1 MSEGQIVKEFDV
13 HSYVMYMQDKYSA
26 YDNWVADQGVP
37 IVSGAFVADAREVPV
52 APWKAKGALGTIL
65 QFADQRAADA
75 YVLEI
80 PPEGSTTTQRQL
92 FEEIVV
98 ILEGNGSTEM
108 WYSDGPRRSFEWQRG
123 SVFSVPIN
131 AFHAHHNGSGQN
143 RVRYVAL
150 TSAPPVIE
158 AFRDLSFVFDN
169 DHVFVD
175 RFDAQDP
182 AFFDKPDEYLTDYY
196 GGILDSN
203 FISDIRKVRL
213 VPREKRGTGNKN
225 MYIHIAGSTM
235 FAHVSRFPVGT
246 YKKAHRHGPGAHIV
260 MLDSTGYTMMWKGED
275 EEPVRYDWAEG
286 SVISPAA
293 GMWHQHYNTGTKPCK
308 FVALHASVAFSGDGG
323 GDVEQLEGSV
333 LNEDLAELYRSECAK
348 NGVEVSV

>member
-1 MSEGQIVKEFDV
+1 MSDRRIVKEFNV

-26 YDNWVADQGVP
+26 YDNWVTAQGVP
-37 IVSGAFVADAREVPV
+37 TVAGFFVADAREIPV
-52 APWKAKGALGTIL
+52 APWEAKGALGTIL
-65 QFADQRAADA
+65 QFSDQRVCDA

-80 PPEGSTTTQRQL
+80 PPEGSTTVQRQL

-98 ILEGNGSTEM
+98 ILEGNGSTEL
-108 WYSDGPRRSFEWQRG
+108 WYPDGPRRSFEWGRG
-123 SVFSVPIN
+123 SVFSIPIN

-143 RVRYVAL
+143 RIRYLAL

-158 AFRDLSFVFDN
+158 AFRDPGFVFDN
-169 DHVFVD
+169 DHVFAD
-175 RFDAQDP
+175 RFNAEDP
-182 AFFDKPDEYLTDYY
+182 DFFEKPDEYLTDYY

-213 VPREKRGTGNKN
+213 VPREARGKGNRN

-246 YKKAHRHGPGAHIV
+246 YKKAHRHGPGAHIL
-260 MLDSTGYTMMWKGED
+260 MLDSTGYTMMWQDG

-293 GMWHQHYNTGTKPCK
+293 GMWHQHYNTGTEPCK
-308 FVALHASVAFSGDGG
+308 FVALLASVAFSAGGG
-323 GDVEQLEGSV
+323 GDIEQLEVGQMD
-333 LNEDLAELYRSECAK
+333 EGLATLYRDECAK

>member
-1 MSEGQIVKEFDV
+1 MSDRKIIKEFDT
-13 HSYVMYMQDKYSA
+13 HSYVLYMQDKFSA
-26 YDNWVADQGVP
+26 YDKWVAEQGVP
-37 IVSGAFVADAREVPV
+37 TVSGSFVADAREVPV

-65 QFADQRAADA
+65 QFSDQRVADA

-80 PPEGSTTTQRQL
+80 PPGGGTNTQRQL

-108 WYSDGPRRSFEWQRG
+108 WYSDGPRRSFEWGRG

-143 RVRYVAL
+143 RIRYVAL

-158 AFRDLSFVFDN
+158 AFRDPAFVFDN
-169 DHVFVD
+169 DHIFPE
-175 RFDAQDP
+175 RFDDKDP
-182 AFFDKPDEYLTDYY
+182 GFFEKPDEYLTDYY
-196 GGILDSN
+196 GGILDTN

-213 VPREKRGTGNKN
+213 VPREARGTGNKN

-246 YKKAHRHGPGAHIV
+246 FKKAHRHEPGAHIV
-260 MLDSTGYTMMWKGED
+260 MLDSTGYTMMWLDG
-275 EEPVRYDWAEG
+275 EEPVKYDWAEG
-286 SVISPAA
+286 SVISPPA
-293 GMWHQHYNTGTKPCK
+293 GVWHQHYNTGTEPCK
-308 FVALHASVAFSGDGG
+308 FVALHASVAFNSGG
-323 GDVEQLEGSV
+323 GGNIEQLEVSEM
-333 LNEDLAELYRSECAK
+333 NEDMAELYRSECAK